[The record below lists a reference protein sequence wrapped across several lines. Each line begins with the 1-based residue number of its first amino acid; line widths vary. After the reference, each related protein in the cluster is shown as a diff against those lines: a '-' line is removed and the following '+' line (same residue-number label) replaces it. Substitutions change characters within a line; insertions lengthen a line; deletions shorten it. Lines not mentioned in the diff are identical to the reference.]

1 MQILVNYIEY
11 EVGEKM
17 PRESCRRIMK
27 GYEFH
32 EPTTVGEQL
41 FLHIMVLFL
50 WIKDSG
56 QAHLAVDFGRVGGCE
71 LTAEVS
77 GSI

>member
-17 PRESCRRIMK
+17 PRESYWRIMS

-32 EPTTVGEQL
+32 EPTTIGEQL
-41 FLHIMVLFL
+41 FYISWCFFCGLKIM
-50 WIKDSG
+50 
-56 QAHLAVDFGRVGGCE
+56 GRRIWRRISEWLVG
-71 LTAEVS
+71 VN
-77 GSI
+77 